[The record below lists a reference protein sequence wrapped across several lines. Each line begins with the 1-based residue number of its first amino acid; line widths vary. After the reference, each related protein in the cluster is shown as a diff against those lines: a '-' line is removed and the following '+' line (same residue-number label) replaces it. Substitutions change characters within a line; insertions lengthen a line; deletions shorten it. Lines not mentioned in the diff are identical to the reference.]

1 MASAHQFKV
10 KAPMHFSGYAQ
21 PNELRYA
28 HVVFFLSFYPH
39 IIQFGR
45 ITSDVITGMSVT
57 DFTTVNHI
65 ATV

>member
-45 ITSDVITGMSVT
+45 IILDVHVPPFPLPLERNGFHVG
-57 DFTTVNHI
+57 
-65 ATV
+65 